1 MGADVRDAAALHNEN
16 AVGVLDGGHA
26 LRDDDL
32 RGLRDEI
39 AEALTDQGVGLR
51 VDRGGG
57 VVEDQHLR
65 LLQHR
70 AGDAETLLLT
80 TGDVGT
86 ALGDEGVVLVR
97 EGLNELVR
105 LGELTG
111 RDELLVGRLRV
122 TPAEVLRDGAGE
134 ENILLK
140 HDSHLVTQELEVVL
154 PYVDAADA
162 DLALA
167 CVVETGNQL
176 DERGL
181 RGAGTAHDADG
192 FTRLDVKIDVRED
205 VILSIGLILEAH
217 VVEIDRAIL
226 HLGHRG
232 SRICEGARLVQDL
245 GDTLGRLGRHGHHD
259 ENHAEHHEG
268 HEDLEAVGQERG
280 ELSDIEVDAAARDDR
295 VGAEA
300 HDENHD
306 GVEAELHQR
315 VVEREDALGLR
326 EVALDVGR
334 RAVELLHLVVLT
346 HEGLHDA
353 HAVDV
358 LLDGVV
364 QAVVLLEDAT
374 EDRHDRTDDDGETDA
389 EDRDDRDEDPGHAS
403 AHDEG
408 GGEGENQH
416 RRRTEAESNQHHVG
430 LLQVLD
436 VRGHTGDEGAR
447 LEMVDVFEGKVLNLI
462 EKVFSEITR
471 ETGGCGRTAVAG
483 RDTAQQRQGR
493 QHDQHD
499 AVLSDGAQ
507 SGLGLDLVNQ
517 HRRHKRDDGFDQ

>member
-1 MGADVRDAAALHNEN
+1 MGADVRDAAAVHDED
-16 AVGVLDGGHA
+16 AVGVLDGGDA

-32 RGLRDEI
+32 RGLRDEV
-39 AEALTDQGVGLR
+39 AEALTNQGVGLR

-57 VVEDQHLR
+57 VVEDEHLR

-70 AGDAETLLLT
+70 TGDAETLLLT

-97 EGLNELVR
+97 EGLNELVG
-105 LGELTG
+105 LGELTRG
-111 RDELLVGRLRV
+111 DELLVGRLRV

-134 ENILLK
+134 EHVLLK
-140 HDSHLVTQELEVVL
+140 HDGDLVTQELEVVL
-154 PYVDAADA
+154 SYVDAADA

-167 CVVETGNQL
+167 CVIETGNQL

-192 FTRLDVKIDVRED
+192 FTGFNMKIDVRED

-217 VVEIDRAIL
+217 VVKIDRAIL

-232 SRICEGARLVQDL
+232 CRIREGARLIQDL

-268 HEDLEAVGQERG
+268 HEDLEAVREERG
-280 ELSDIEVDAAARDDR
+280 ELAHVKVGAAARDDR

-300 HDENHD
+300 QHEDHD
-306 GVEAELHQR
+306 GVEAELHER

-334 RAVELLHLVVLT
+334 GAVELLHLVVLT
-346 HEGLHDA
+346 DEGLHDA

-358 LLDGVV
+358 FLDGVV
-364 QAVVLLEDAT
+364 QAVVLLKYAT
-374 EDRHDRTDDDGETDA
+374 EDRHDGPDDDREADA
-389 EDRDDRDEDPGHAS
+389 EDRDHGDEDPGHAT

-416 RRRTEAESNQHHVG
+416 RRCTETESDQHHVG
-430 LLQVLD
+430 LLDVLD
-436 VRGHTGDEGAR
+436 IRGHTGDEGAR
-447 LEMVDVFEGKVLNLI
+447 LEVVDVFEGKVLDLI
-462 EKVFSEITR
+462 EEVFSEISC
-471 ETGGCGRTAVAG
+471 EASGCSRTAVAG
-483 RDTAQQRQGR
+483 RDAAEQRQSR
-493 QHDQHD
+493 QHEQHD
-499 AVLSDGAQ
+499 TILSDGAHT
-507 SGLGLDLVNQ
+507 GAILDVVDQ
-517 HRRHKRDDGFDQ
+517 HRRHKRNDGFDQ